1 MESLYVQGR
10 KLEAKDLEWIRE
22 LIEAHRDWNR
32 TKLSEYIAQNWGW
45 RNEVGRLKDM
55 ACRTMLLKLEQ
66 KGLLCLPA
74 RQRPSN
80 NRCSWR
86 PGPLPISQY
95 PLPSPIESRL
105 STLEPLSIVPA
116 QSPQEVALFDW
127 LLWRYHYLPYSG
139 AVGEN
144 IRYLAFDCQAR
155 PLAWL
160 LYGAAAWKLSIRDRF
175 IGWSKEQR
183 QANLSYVANNLRFLT
198 QLPHFQN
205 FFGAFLGVI
214 AREAAILLDR
224 YPKNANYSHE
234 LCALCSCRNWMYKLY
249 RHACSS
255 SGPPNDSRAR
265 PTSIIS
271 WWSRWL
277 RIKDPVIG

>member
-32 TKLSEYIAQNWGW
+32 TKLSEHIAQNWEW

-95 PLPSPIESRL
+95 HRHRQSKAGSALWNRSP
-105 STLEPLSIVPA
+105 
-116 QSPQEVALFDW
+116 
-127 LLWRYHYLPYSG
+127 
-139 AVGEN
+139 
-144 IRYLAFDCQAR
+144 
-155 PLAWL
+155 
-160 LYGAAAWKLSIRDRF
+160 
-175 IGWSKEQR
+175 
-183 QANLSYVANNLRFLT
+183 
-198 QLPHFQN
+198 
-205 FFGAFLGVI
+205 
-214 AREAAILLDR
+214 
-224 YPKNANYSHE
+224 
-234 LCALCSCRNWMYKLY
+234 
-249 RHACSS
+249 
-255 SGPPNDSRAR
+255 
-265 PTSIIS
+265 
-271 WWSRWL
+271 
-277 RIKDPVIG
+277 